1 MEVVLAGVTGDRYRV
16 FWERI
21 MRCGVTGRPNDRSDL
36 LRRAAAGEV
45 GADAGTTGTERE
57 CLCMTTVGTYD
68 THKDMSKRDVTSAMR
83 RHKGSA
89 KLP

>member
-21 MRCGVTGRPNDRSDL
+21 MRCGVTGRPNVRSAL
-36 LRRAAAGEV
+36 LRREAAGEV
-45 GADAGTTGTERE
+45 GADAGITGTEAV
-57 CLCMTTVGTYD
+57 CLCMTTVGTYG
-68 THKDMSKRDVTSAMR
+68 THKEVSKKECNECDGTPQG
-83 RHKGSA
+83 HA